1 VEFIELIVVYAA
13 HELALAQEGGVQGL
27 CDGNVLE
34 SAVKRARMR
43 FTYTPLS
50 TVAQLAGAYAFGI
63 VRDRP
68 FIDGNKRTAYLV
80 AEALCN
86 LNNWQLDADDM
97 ESVIIFRAL
106 AANEIQ
112 EEALAKWFGRHLKRA
127 PLE

>member
-1 VEFIELIVVYAA
+1 VIFVELIVVHAT
-13 HELALAQEGGVQGL
+13 HELALEREGGAQGIRDL
-27 CDGNVLE
+27 NVLE
-34 SAVKRARMR
+34 SAVKRAQMR
-43 FTYTPLS
+43 FTYSPLS
-50 TVAQLAGAYAFGI
+50 TIAQLAAAYAYGI
-63 VRDRP
+63 VRDHP

-112 EEALAKWFGRHLKRA
+112 EDGLARWFGRHLRKTQ
-127 PLE
+127 